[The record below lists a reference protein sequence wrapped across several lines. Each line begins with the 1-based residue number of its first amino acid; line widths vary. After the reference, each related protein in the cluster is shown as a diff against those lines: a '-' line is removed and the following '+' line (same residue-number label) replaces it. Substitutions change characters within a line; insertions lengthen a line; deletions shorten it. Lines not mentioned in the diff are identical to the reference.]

1 MKKMTNIRG
10 CGTALVTPFG
20 ATPLSPDLEAYRELV
35 SWQVDSG
42 VHFLVPC
49 GTTGENV
56 TLNEEEYR
64 TVIRTCVRTVS
75 KAVPVVAG
83 AGTNDTAHTIH
94 LAQIAQ
100 KEGADAILSVTPY
113 YNKPTQE
120 GIFRHFRK
128 ISEAISI
135 PVIIYNVPGRTGT
148 NISAE
153 TTLRLANVENIIG
166 VKEAS
171 GNLDQIMDILSSRP
185 EGFSVLSGDD
195 SVALSVVALGGDGV
209 ISVASNLIP
218 EEMSRL
224 TSLAL
229 ENKIAEARKIHFL
242 YLRLMN
248 LNFIESN
255 PIPVKYALSRM
266 GRVEE
271 VYRLPLCPLSESNK
285 REMDQ
290 ELETLDLVTTRV

>member
-1 MKKMTNIRG
+1 MTNIRG